1 MTVLTFGRPLV
12 LLGAMAAAPVFGAEA
27 VLLEA
32 VPASVAKQTDGVVT
46 WRTSLDGDGTYV
58 LKAHVEIGEGNL
70 AADLIFRPM
79 TDPTFPSDYVV
90 EVSFSP
96 EEDFAAGSVAELKGV
111 LVRMYEEQG
120 APVEGAT
127 ARVVGNS
134 FLFAAKQNG
143 NVDILTTGNWIDF
156 AIIYATGQRAILGL
170 GVDET
175 ARDALADMLL

>member
-1 MTVLTFGRPLV
+1 MTVSRFVRPLAV
-12 LLGAMAAAPVFGAEA
+12 LAAMTAAPVLGAEA
-27 VLLEA
+27 VLLES
-32 VPASVAKQTDGVVT
+32 VPASVAKQTDGAVR
-46 WRTSLDGDGTYV
+46 WWTSLDGDGTYV
-58 LKAHVEIGEGNL
+58 LKAHVEIAEGNL

-79 TDPTFPSDYVV
+79 RDPTFPSDYVI
-90 EVSFSP
+90 EVSFAP
-96 EEDFAAGSVAELKGV
+96 EEDFAAGSVTELKGV

-127 ARVVGNS
+127 ARVIGNS
-134 FLFAAKQNG
+134 FLFAAEQNG